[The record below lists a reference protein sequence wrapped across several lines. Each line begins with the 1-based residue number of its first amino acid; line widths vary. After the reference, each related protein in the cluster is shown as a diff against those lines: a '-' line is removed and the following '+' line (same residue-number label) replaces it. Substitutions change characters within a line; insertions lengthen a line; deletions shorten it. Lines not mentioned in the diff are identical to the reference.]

1 MKGSVTGKSPDMT
14 NVSWLGV
21 ACHGDCRA
29 HFLED
34 STHISTR
41 GTEYLRDRRLA
52 ASNSEE
58 SSSIRREEKQE
69 MPLTWMDLRK

>member
-1 MKGSVTGKSPDMT
+1 MKGSVMGKSPDMT

-21 ACHGDCRA
+21 ARHGDRRA

-34 STHISTR
+34 STHISTQ
-41 GTEYLRDRRLA
+41 GTKYLRDRHLA
-52 ASNSEE
+52 TSNSEE

-69 MPLTWMDLRK
+69 MPLIWMDLRK

>member
-1 MKGSVTGKSPDMT
+1 MKGSVTGKTPDMT

-21 ACHGDCRA
+21 AHHGDCHA

-34 STHISTR
+34 STHISTQ
-41 GTEYLRDRRLA
+41 GTKYSCDHRLA

-58 SSSIRREEKQE
+58 SLSIWREEKQE
-69 MPLTWMDLRK
+69 MPLTWIDLRK